1 VIEAAHQTASFER
14 RDWWRGTGQRGKAKK
29 GRQIGVNIT
38 GARRIMSTRVGSDRL
53 RKFSTSPDSSIA
65 YQERVLTL
73 TDRLCPDLTME
84 LLQFYY
90 SQIARGRVRALPGA
104 PSGTGQR
111 REWQQH
117 VLPILLPKESEKPSQ
132 RDTVCQSG
140 PPTNCAKAQ
149 SPGFEDHPFGGF
161 CFVLFRLG
169 HGSITFLSR
178 HKRSFR
184 WKTCFC
190 DAQSS
195 LGTCLTK

>member
-1 VIEAAHQTASFER
+1 MIEAAHQTASFER

-38 GARRIMSTRVGSDRL
+38 GARRIVSTRVGSDRL

-111 REWQQH
+111 REWHSMCCLSCCRRNQRSLAKEIRC
-117 VLPILLPKESEKPSQ
+117 VSLDLPQTVQKPS
-132 RDTVCQSG
+132 RPVLKITRWVLIGCENPLLYSIL
-140 PPTNCAKAQ
+140 CA
-149 SPGFEDHPFGGF
+149 
-161 CFVLFRLG
+161 
-169 HGSITFLSR
+169 LSR
-178 HKRSFR
+178 KGVLTRFASF
-184 WKTCFC
+184 
-190 DAQSS
+190 
-195 LGTCLTK
+195 